1 MNLARVWNHHHD
13 DDDLIMT
20 RIKSFVGTRKPDA
33 SGSVKTP
40 RKAGLCIA
48 PKGILKKTGA
58 PKVATAAPAKAKKA
72 VRVSHEA
79 EAEAETNTKKGK
91 TSTKK
96 TATKK
101 KKQQQ
106 HKEQQRAPVHEDE
119 DEDEE
124 DVGPVLDDDDA
135 EPLSANRE
143 DVVDDDDAVSTE
155 DDDDDNAVATTKPRK
170 INYALRRLKRMKT
183 LQKSEA
189 RLCTESG
196 FKKLVRFVLGNST
209 TAALGLDS
217 VRFTRAA
224 LQNLQA
230 AVESL
235 LQLILSDTAQ
245 QVYTITGR
253 NARVSAAPI
262 ATTAE
267 QRLRSM
273 NGAQFINDYRDVCSM

>member
-1 MNLARVWNHHHD
+1 MNLARVWNHHD
-13 DDDLIMT
+13 DDDLRMT

-40 RKAGLCIA
+40 RKAGLGIA

-79 EAEAETNTKKGK
+79 GEETNTKKGK

-119 DEDEE
+119 E
-124 DVGPVLDDDDA
+124 DVGPVLDDDDDDDA

-143 DVVDDDDAVSTE
+143 DVVGDDDDDAVSTE
-155 DDDDDNAVATTKPRK
+155 DDNDDNNAVATTKPRK